1 MMTQGKMMLLIILYI
16 GLVVVVGEIFYR
28 HEYRSLK
35 RRYNL
40 SDYGAEQ
47 LADREECYGIAF
59 MATFLFLILTGVV
72 WVIITKWSTPVE

>member
-1 MMTQGKMMLLIILYI
+1 MLLIVLYI

-28 HEYRSLK
+28 CEYRSLK

-47 LADREECYGIAF
+47 LADRVDYYGASLA
-59 MATFLFLILTGVV
+59 MSLVLLLIVGAV
-72 WVIITKWSTPVE
+72 WIIITEWSTPIE

>member
-1 MMTQGKMMLLIILYI
+1 MTQGKMMLIIVLYI

-28 HEYRSLK
+28 CEYRSLK

-47 LADREECYGIAF
+47 LADRGDCYGASLA
-59 MATFLFLILTGVV
+59 MSLVLLLIVGAVCT
-72 WVIITKWSTPVE
+72 IITEWTTPIE

>member
-1 MMTQGKMMLLIILYI
+1 MMLLIVLYV

-28 HEYRSLK
+28 YEYRSLK

-47 LADREECYGIAF
+47 LADRSGCYGASF
-59 MATFLFLILTGVV
+59 AMSLILLLIIGAVCT
-72 WVIITKWSTPVE
+72 IITEWSTPIG